1 MGVSEPTLYCW
12 KKQFVGMGVT
22 EICRLKQLEYGNS
35 KLNRRVVDPSPERSM
50 LEEVLQ
56 RKEQATPEQA
66 EQTAS

>member
-1 MGVSEPTLYCW
+1 MAAHTKFLTVS
-12 KKQFVGMGVT
+12 
-22 EICRLKQLEYGNS
+22 EYGNS